1 MSNIEDETAILQ
13 FEFDEKVFIYGT
25 ITDSEDIKF
34 IRNEEE
40 NKDKTSVTLT
50 GFEIII
56 KASNQEKIAKAKEQT
71 APRLTNIL
79 SSITGI
85 AINKLQSTKS

>member
-56 KASNQEKIAKAKEQT
+56 KASNQEKLPKQRN
-71 APRLTNIL
+71 RLHL
-79 SSITGI
+79 V
-85 AINKLQSTKS
+85 